1 MGSLIVKTEVC
12 HANASNARY
21 QKCQSVFDKAKE
33 LKIDLEY
40 LPAYS
45 PNLNLIERLWRF
57 VKQQVL
63 YSTHYEKF
71 ATFKDSIDSC
81 LRDLGT
87 RFKDNMRTLMTVK
100 FQLFSK
106 TEKCTA

>member
-1 MGSLIVKTEVC
+1 
-12 HANASNARY
+12 
-21 QKCQSVFDKAKE
+21 

-57 VKQQVL
+57 VKKQVL

-71 ATFKDSIDSC
+71 ATFKKSIDSC
-81 LRDLGT
+81 LRDLAT
-87 RFKDNMRTLMTVK
+87 RFKDNMQTLMTLK

-106 TEKCTA
+106 TENCTA